1 LGILPDYWLEQIKAG
16 DVSLS
21 EDPST
26 TILVRQLLS
35 NTVDGIDIEPS
46 VINYYLGKLGVA
58 LDSVLID
65 KRYRYDVYVYNLS
78 TIKHTK
84 EIAEF
89 YLFLKKNNKLIKA
102 LIKK

>member
-65 KRYRYDVYVYNLS
+65 KRYRYYVYNLS

-89 YLFLKKNNKLIKA
+89 DLLLKIITNL
-102 LIKK
+102 